1 MRSMVKLLPLGVV
14 AILLTACGGGPSRPT
29 GAVTAPV
36 VSPAAGAG
44 ATSPGQAA
52 TVPGACSLITQAD
65 LSAATK
71 DTVSL
76 EFTGDPTEESRDDL
90 VGGATSVCRQALK
103 SSWSDPGGSATVDG
117 VVTVTIQAGGAS
129 VYFPI
134 RTGEPVSGVGDEAMA
149 RDRTLYVRVGSGLL
163 ILQIGIANPADDQGT
178 QQLTWAKTLA
188 ATALGRV

>member
-14 AILLTACGGGPSRPT
+14 AILLTACGGPSRPT

-44 ATSPGQAA
+44 ATSPGRAA
-52 TVPGACSLITQAD
+52 TVPGACTLITQAD
-65 LSAATK
+65 LVAATK

-76 EFTGDPTEESRDDL
+76 EFAGDPSEESRDDL

-103 SSWSDPGGSATVDG
+103 STWSDPGGSATVDG
-117 VVTVTIQAGGAS
+117 VVIVTIQAGGAS

-134 RTGEPVSGVGDEAMA
+134 RTGEPVSGVGDEAMS
-149 RDRTLYVRVGSGLL
+149 RDRTLYVRVGGGLL
-163 ILQIGIANPADDQGT
+163 ILQIGIANPADDQAT
-178 QQLTWAKTLA
+178 QQLAWAKTLA